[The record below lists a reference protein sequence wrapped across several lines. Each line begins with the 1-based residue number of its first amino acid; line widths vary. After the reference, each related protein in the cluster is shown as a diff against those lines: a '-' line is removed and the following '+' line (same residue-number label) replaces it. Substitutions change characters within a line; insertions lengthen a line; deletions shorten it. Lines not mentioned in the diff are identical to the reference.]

1 MVTADLKNLVVTT
14 PLNGEERYRTALSS
28 CLREA
33 LSHRKGHQFVL
44 RPMSDEDWASHP
56 ADLAHIVEALSYEET
71 DDRLGNPWKHGMGLL
86 RDVRERT
93 EHDQT
98 GHLLAG
104 GEIDGHGSTEV
115 ASQRQRS
122 GRDGRAGSR

>member
-1 MVTADLKNLVVTT
+1 LCK
-14 PLNGEERYRTALSS
+14 ALG
-28 CLREA
+28 
-33 LSHRKGHQFVL
+33 HGKGHQFVL
-44 RPMSDEDWASHP
+44 GPMSDEDWASHP

-71 DDRLGNPWKHGMGLL
+71 DDRLGNLWKHGMGLL

-104 GEIDGHGSTEV
+104 GEIDGH
-115 ASQRQRS
+115 S
-122 GRDGRAGSR
+122 GTQ